1 MRPSIRKKL
10 DLSNFSNHAHV
21 THGRLAQG
29 EYKETCSKCQWHGS
43 RGASYAQVHRT
54 TRVTGHRRGRTS

>member
-21 THGRLAQG
+21 THGRLAQC
-29 EYKETCSKCQWHGS
+29 EYEEASSKGQ
-43 RGASYAQVHRT
+43 
-54 TRVTGHRRGRTS
+54 